1 MLNYILFSSFLKDT
15 PILENFKSI
24 LLDLVKY
31 QNTQQLQ
38 V

>member
-1 MLNYILFSSFLKDT
+1 MED
-15 PILENFKSI
+15 FKSV

-38 V
+38 VQERMEEK